1 MNHGYI
7 PHEANHRINELY
19 QTRAQMNAEAQSV
32 QETTTDT
39 LTAPKRKGLLQLITN
54 LLNNLMPVAG
64 RISSSDAM
72 P

>member
-7 PHEANHRINELY
+7 PHEANRRINELY

-39 LTAPKRKGLLQLITN
+39 LQAPKRKGLLQLITN